1 MEKGRFDTQL
11 RALPT
16 RPGVYLFKSDTGK
29 VLYVGKAA
37 RLRHRVRSYF
47 GTPHALAPKTRSMV
61 SEAQDLDFIVTDTEQ
76 EAIILENNLIKRHH
90 PAYNINLRDD
100 KSFPYI
106 KVCLNEEWPRVFSTR
121 RFENDGGRYFGPYAS
136 ARSVRKTLSLLK
148 GLFRYCSPRGVITA
162 TRPRPCFDF
171 HIHRCLGACSGEIS
185 NEEYREAIGRVVLF
199 LEGKQEVVIRDLR
212 RRMADA
218 GAALEFEK
226 AALLRDQIEAV
237 RSVSEEQKIVSPT
250 RNDEDVIAVAR
261 ERDLSCALI
270 FSIRGGKLIGKEQ
283 FILDGTRDEELGQIL
298 ASFIQQYYGRASYVP
313 SLIALQT
320 EPNDVQM
327 ISGWLASRRGSK
339 VALKVPQRGER
350 RRLVSMVAE
359 NAAQSLEQMKAKWM
373 ADTGK
378 TGAALMELSSNLHLP
393 SPPRRIECYDI
404 SDIRGT
410 SAVGSMVV
418 FDNGRPRSS
427 SYRRFKI
434 ECVAGVDDYA
444 MMREVLRRRFKRLG
458 QNDGSSWA
466 ARPDLVVIDGGRGHL
481 SAALEAVSGLGINDL
496 RIISLAKENEEVFL
510 PGVLQPLV
518 LPRNSQ
524 ALYLL
529 QRIRDEAHRFAL
541 SYHVKLRRKTSFS
554 SVLDVP
560 GIGPK
565 RRKALVNRFG
575 TIRSIRDASIEELA
589 SVPGMTR
596 PLAERVK
603 GHLQFL

>member
-1 MEKGRFDTQL
+1 MEKGRFDTRL
-11 RALPT
+11 KALPT
-16 RPGVYLFKSDTGK
+16 KPGVYLFKSDTGS

-37 RLRHRVRSYF
+37 SLRHRVRSYF
-47 GTPHALAPKTRSMV
+47 GTPLARAPKIGIMV
-61 SEAQDLDFIVTDTEQ
+61 GEAQDLDFIVTDSEQ
-76 EAIILENNLIKRHH
+76 EAIILENNLIKKHH
-90 PAYNINLRDD
+90 PPYNVSLRDD

-106 KVCLNEEWPRVFSTR
+106 KVCLNEEWPRVFATR

-162 TRPRPCFDF
+162 TKPRPCFDF
-171 HIHRCLGACSGEIS
+171 HIHRCLGACSGEITR
-185 NEEYREAIGRVVLF
+185 EEYRQAVGRVVLF
-199 LEGKQEVVIRDLR
+199 LEGKQDAVVRDLR
-212 RRMADA
+212 RRMAEA

-237 RSVSEEQKIVSPT
+237 RRVAEEQKIVSPT

-261 ERDLSCALI
+261 DRDLSCALI
-270 FSIRGGKLIGKEQ
+270 FFIRGGKLIGKEQ

-313 SLIALQT
+313 SLIAHQT
-320 EPNDVQM
+320 EPNDVRI
-327 ISGWLASRRGSK
+327 ISEWLASKRGSK
-339 VALKVPQRGER
+339 VNLKVPQRGETR
-350 RRLVSMVAE
+350 KLVSMAAE
-359 NAAQSLEQMKAKWM
+359 NAAHSLEQMRAKWM

-378 TGAALMELSSNLHLP
+378 TGAALQDLSSQLQLP
-393 SPPRRIECYDI
+393 SLPRRIECYDI
-404 SDIRGT
+404 SNIRGT

-418 FDNGRPRSS
+418 FDDGRPKSS

-434 ECVAGVDDYA
+434 GSVAGVDDYA
-444 MMREVLRRRFKRLG
+444 MMREVLRRRFNRLG

-466 ARPDLVVIDGGRGHL
+466 ARPDLVIIDGGRGHL
-481 SAALEAVSGLGINDL
+481 SAALETVRGLGISDL

-510 PGVLQPLV
+510 PGILRPLV
-518 LPRNSQ
+518 LPQSSQ

-554 SVLDVP
+554 SALDVP

-575 TIRSIRDASIEELA
+575 TIRAIRDASIEELA

-596 PLAERVK
+596 PLAERLK
-603 GHLQFL
+603 GHL